1 MYKFNY
7 KVRIRKYTMNMRLKN
22 GNACATATC
31 LRSTKSEEIK
41 TSELPRSTDGSFS
54 VFILITYFCFRIRVG
69 LNL

>member
-1 MYKFNY
+1 
-7 KVRIRKYTMNMRLKN
+7 MRLKN

-41 TSELPRSTDGSFS
+41 TSELPRTTDGSFS
-54 VFILITYFCFRIRVG
+54 VFIPITYFCFCIRVG